1 MPTPVS
7 RLFEAHLSVADL
19 DRSVAFY
26 RDLLG
31 LELAQVIPSRQV
43 AFFWIGSPGHTM
55 LGLWA
60 AGSVPQRT
68 TTHIAFAAS
77 LEDVLAAPE
86 ALRLAGIVTRDF
98 DGQPTNEAVVIGWM
112 PAASVFFHDPDGHL
126 LEYIAMLPD
135 DPRPDVGVLTW
146 RAWTAVVDSAGKIR

>member
-1 MPTPVS
+1 
-7 RLFEAHLSVADL
+7 
-19 DRSVAFY
+19 
-26 RDLLG
+26 
-31 LELAQVIPSRQV
+31 LAQVIPSRQV

-146 RAWTAVVDSAGKIR
+146 RAWTAVDDSAGKIR